1 MTTAEIRKLYRKG
14 LENLGRAALKSLHL
28 IVTGEQ
34 VFGVKADIVDKT
46 REAVEEYLG
55 IA

>member
-1 MTTAEIRKLYRKG
+1 MSRNAIRKLYLAG
-14 LENLGRAALKSLHL
+14 LGNLGRNALKTLHL

-34 VFGVKADIVDKT
+34 VFGLKDDILDCT
-46 REAVEEYLG
+46 TEAVEEYLG